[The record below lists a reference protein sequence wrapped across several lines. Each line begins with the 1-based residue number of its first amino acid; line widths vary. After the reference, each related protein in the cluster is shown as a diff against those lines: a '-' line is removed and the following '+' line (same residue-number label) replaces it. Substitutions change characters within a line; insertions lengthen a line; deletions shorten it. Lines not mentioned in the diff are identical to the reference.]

1 VSLIT
6 VVIAD
11 DIVNTREDVKRLLF
25 FEEDIKVIGE
35 AGDGEEAIR
44 VVQELKPDV
53 VLMDIN
59 MPGLDGISA
68 TEKITESVPQTAVII
83 ISIQGEHEYLRKA
96 MAAGASDYLIKPF
109 TSQELAD
116 TIRRVHEKAK
126 KRQDTLCR
134 LQHAPEEA
142 TPGRIV
148 VFFGSKG
155 GAGRSTLCCNL
166 AVALCQ
172 EFKQRVTVVDL
183 DIAAGDVAALFN
195 LSLPGSIAELVREP
209 EINEEIIK
217 SYEVTHLTGVRVIG
231 AIPSREEDFAT
242 VAAGIPAV
250 LEVLK
255 QDADYVLIDTPPV
268 LNAAVARVLDLAD
281 EIVVVGQTD
290 VVALRRLKADVEF
303 LNMHQLGEKIRVVLN
318 NASFEAGLKLVDIE
332 RSLGLQE
339 VNSVA
344 ADPKTAHM
352 AANKGIPFVALNKGS
367 RVAQDVIRLAERFV
381 AKEVPAKGERR
392 SLFGKLLSG

>member
-1 VSLIT
+1 MSLIT
-6 VVIAD
+6 VVVAD

-68 TEKITESVPQTAVII
+68 TEKITETVPQTAVII
-83 ISIQGEHEYLRKA
+83 ISVQGEHEYLRKA

-116 TIRRVHEKAK
+116 TIRRVYEKAK
-126 KRQDTLCR
+126 KRQDTLLR
-134 LQHAPEEA
+134 LQQAPEEA
-142 TPGRIV
+142 VPGQIV

-166 AVALCQ
+166 AVALSQ

-195 LSLPGSIAELVREP
+195 LSLPGSIAELVRES

-217 SYEVTHLTGVRVIG
+217 SYEVTHLTGCG
-231 AIPSREEDFAT
+231 SSGPSRRERR
-242 VAAGIPAV
+242 I
-250 LEVLK
+250 
-255 QDADYVLIDTPPV
+255 
-268 LNAAVARVLDLAD
+268 
-281 EIVVVGQTD
+281 
-290 VVALRRLKADVEF
+290 LRRW
-303 LNMHQLGEKIRVVLN
+303 RP
-318 NASFEAGLKLVDIE
+318 AS
-332 RSLGLQE
+332 
-339 VNSVA
+339 
-344 ADPKTAHM
+344 
-352 AANKGIPFVALNKGS
+352 
-367 RVAQDVIRLAERFV
+367 RLF
-381 AKEVPAKGERR
+381 
-392 SLFGKLLSG
+392 